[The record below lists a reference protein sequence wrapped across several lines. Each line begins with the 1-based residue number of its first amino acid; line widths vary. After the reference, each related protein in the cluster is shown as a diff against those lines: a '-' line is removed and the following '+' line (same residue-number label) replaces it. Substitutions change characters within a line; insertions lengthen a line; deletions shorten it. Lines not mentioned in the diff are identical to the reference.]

1 MPWRVREKLNRKVV
15 TAGPFTW
22 ANCGNGGKRAQ
33 PFTTPVIVSIMWI
46 KRSVMTTLSHER
58 RGAWV
63 QARTVSGSKSS
74 RKTDQRVAFSYWSWW
89 VRRPVLDK
97 LIDSCFSE
105 PFKRHISCLSG
116 WRFIYYVEINE
127 EKSLKTTHFIS
138 ALTFHMSACHVKV
151 RCSSLLYVP
160 WIY

>member
-1 MPWRVREKLNRKVV
+1 MREKLNRKVV
-15 TAGPFTW
+15 TAGPLTW
-22 ANCGNGGKRAQ
+22 ANCGNGGERAQ

-63 QARTVSGSKSS
+63 QALTVSGSQSS
-74 RKTDQRVAFSYWSWW
+74 RNTDLVAISYWSWW

-97 LIDSCFSE
+97 FIGSCFSE
-105 PFKRHISCLSG
+105 PFKRYISCLSG
-116 WRFIYYVEINE
+116 WRLIYYVEISE
-127 EKSLKTTHFIS
+127 EKSLKTTLFIY
-138 ALTFHMSACHVKV
+138 ALTFHMSAWHEKV